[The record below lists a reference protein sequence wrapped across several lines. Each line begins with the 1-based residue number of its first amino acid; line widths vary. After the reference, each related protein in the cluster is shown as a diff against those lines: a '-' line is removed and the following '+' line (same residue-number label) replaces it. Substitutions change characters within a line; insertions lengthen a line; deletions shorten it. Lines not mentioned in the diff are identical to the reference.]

1 MSLYLD
7 NSCNVTTY
15 LRHNSATVLRRRLY
29 YFITFCCRKVDR
41 KSTNYVVC
49 TNFAQ
54 ARHFVGLAVGIGAL
68 DRRVEGDVVLTRQ
81 AAHSSTLSIFG
92 YGSRPRGTGP

>member
-1 MSLYLD
+1 MMYRIEISEESL
-7 NSCNVTTY
+7 
-15 LRHNSATVLRRRLY
+15 R
-29 YFITFCCRKVDR
+29 II
-41 KSTNYVVC
+41 
-49 TNFAQ
+49 
-54 ARHFVGLAVGIGAL
+54 GLAVGIGAL